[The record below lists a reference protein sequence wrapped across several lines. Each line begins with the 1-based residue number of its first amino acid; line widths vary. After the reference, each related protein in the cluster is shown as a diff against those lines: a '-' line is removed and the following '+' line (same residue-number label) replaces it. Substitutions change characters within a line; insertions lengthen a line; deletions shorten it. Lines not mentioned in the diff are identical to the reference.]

1 MDPGAFSHPG
11 HQASLRRINMNSRKL
26 LEEGRR
32 DELWIK
38 HCGFFNLTPD
48 EFMDVQKRLL
58 LEQINLLGK
67 SKLGRSLFGD
77 KVPTS
82 VDEFRQNVPLTTYA
96 DYEQYFDRQSED
108 VLPVKPFLWARTSG
122 RTSSKGPKWIPYTKA
137 MYDHLGDLT
146 VGAMLMASASY
157 SGDVKLERNDK
168 FLLAT
173 APPPYVS
180 AFVSRSAQ
188 DQLDVQFLP
197 PLEQGENMEYAK
209 RIALGFKLAMQE
221 GLDYF
226 MGLASVLARMGEQF
240 GEQSTSSGFSKEL
253 LHPAILLRL
262 VRAVIIAKLNG
273 RNILPKDI
281 WKLKGIMT
289 GGADT
294 VVYGSKIE
302 YYWGKKPLQGFGS
315 TEGGNLAMQGW
326 NGKGMVFSPDIA
338 FLEFIP
344 LEEHLK
350 NKADPNHKPKTL
362 LYDELDLGIYEFVLT
377 NFHGGA
383 LTRYRIG
390 DLFEVLALSDE
401 ELGSPLPQM
410 RFYSRVDDVIDLG
423 NLVRLTEKD
432 IWKAI
437 EATDVKY
444 HDWIARK
451 EFNGRGV
458 TLHIYLE
465 PKPSEIV
472 AAEHYK
478 QQLVLQLS
486 KVNSEFASLPEIL
499 GYNPI
504 SISLL
509 NSGSFD
515 TYMRQ
520 KQEEGADLAHIKP
533 PHMQPSDQVLKRL
546 LELGNNVSM
555 TP

>member
-1 MDPGAFSHPG
+1 
-11 HQASLRRINMNSRKL
+11 MNSRLL

-32 DELWIK
+32 DELWTK
-38 HCGFFNLTPD
+38 HCGYFTLSAED
-48 EFMDVQKRLL
+48 FMEVQNRLL

-67 SKLGRSLFGD
+67 SRIGMQLFGNNI
-77 KVPTS
+77 PRS
-82 VDEFRQNVPLTTYA
+82 VEEFRTNVPLTTYA
-96 DYEQYFDRQSED
+96 DYEEYFDKQVED
-108 VLPVKPFLWARTSG
+108 ILPVKPIMWVRTSG
-122 RTSSKGPKWIPYTKA
+122 RTSSKGPKWIPYTKT
-137 MYDHLGDLT
+137 MYERLGDLT

-157 SGDVKLERNDK
+157 SGEVRLERNDK

-188 DQLDVQFLP
+188 DQLDVKFLP
-197 PLEQGENMEYAK
+197 PLEQGEKMEYAQ
-209 RIALGFKLAMQE
+209 RVALGFRLAMRE

-240 GEQSTSSGFSKEL
+240 EQQSGTTKLSKEL
-253 LHPAILLRL
+253 LDPATLYRL
-262 VRAVIIAKLNG
+262 IKAVIIAKLNQ

-302 YYWGKKPLQGFGS
+302 HYWGKRPLQGYGS

-326 NGKGMVFSPDIA
+326 NGKGMVFSPDIN

-344 LEEHLK
+344 LDEHLK
-350 NKADPNHKPKTL
+350 NRAEPNYQPKTV
-362 LYDELDLGIYEFVLT
+362 LYNELDLGVYEFVLT

-383 LTRYRIG
+383 LVRYRIG
-390 DLFEVLALSDE
+390 DLFEVISLRDE
-401 ELGSPLPQM
+401 ELGSPLPQL
-410 RFYSRVDDVIDLG
+410 RFYSRADDVIDLG

-437 EATDVKY
+437 EATGVKY
-444 HDWIARK
+444 QDWVARK
-451 EFNGRGV
+451 EFNSTDI

-472 AAEHYK
+472 TVEEYRGHLALE
-478 QQLVLQLS
+478 LS
-486 KVNSEFASLPEIL
+486 KLSPEFNGLGEIL
-499 GYNPI
+499 GRNPI
-504 SISLL
+504 RISLFKP
-509 NSGSFD
+509 GSFD
-515 TYMRQ
+515 SYMKQ
-520 KQEEGADLAHIKP
+520 KQKEGADLAHIKP
-533 PHMQPSDQVLKRL
+533 PHMQPSDQVMKRL
-546 LELGNNVSM
+546 LEFEGSPPGL
-555 TP
+555 P

>member
-1 MDPGAFSHPG
+1 
-11 HQASLRRINMNSRKL
+11 
-26 LEEGRR
+26 
-32 DELWIK
+32 
-38 HCGFFNLTPD
+38 
-48 EFMDVQKRLL
+48 MDVQKRLL

-67 SKLGRSLFGD
+67 SQIGKELFKNG
-77 KVPTS
+77 VPAS
-82 VDEFRQNVPLTTYA
+82 VEEFRESVPLTTYA
-96 DYEQYFDRQSED
+96 DYEKYFDGQIED
-108 VLPVKPFLWARTSG
+108 VLPVKPFVWARTSG
-122 RTSSKGPKWIPYTKA
+122 RTSSKGPKWVPYTKA

-157 SGDVKLERNDK
+157 PGDVKLEHNDK

-188 DQLDVQFLP
+188 EQLDVKFLP
-197 PLEQGENMEYAK
+197 ALEEGEKMEYAQ
-209 RIALGFKLAMQE
+209 RVALGFRLAMRE
-221 GLDYF
+221 GMDYF

-240 GEQSTSSGFSKEL
+240 EQQSGSTKASAEL
-253 LHPAILLRL
+253 LTDPATLWRL
-262 VRAVIIAKLNG
+262 IKAVCIAKFNR

-294 VVYGSKIE
+294 IVYGEKIE
-302 YYWGKKPLQGFGS
+302 YYWGKKPLQGFGC

-350 NKADPNHKPKTL
+350 NKADPGYQPGTL
-362 LYDELDLGIYEFVLT
+362 LYNELDPGIYEFVLT

-390 DLFEVLALSDE
+390 DFFEVISLGDE

-410 RFYSRVDDVIDLG
+410 RFYSRVSDVIDLG

-432 IWKAI
+432 VWKAI
-437 EATDVKY
+437 EATGLRY
-444 HDWIARK
+444 QDWVARK
-451 EFNGRGV
+451 EFNSREAV
-458 TLHIYLE
+458 LHVYLE
-465 PKPSEIV
+465 PKPSESV
-472 AAEHYK
+472 AIEEFR
-478 QQLVLQLS
+478 QRLTVELS
-486 KVNSEFASLPEIL
+486 KVSSEFSDLDEIL
-499 GYNPI
+499 GRHPLK
-504 SISLL
+504 ISLL
-509 NSGSFD
+509 KPGSFD
-515 TYMRQ
+515 AYIRQ
-520 KQEEGADLAHIKP
+520 KQQEGADLAHIKP
-533 PHMQPSDQVLKRL
+533 PHMQPTEEVMKRL
-546 LELGNNVSM
+546 LEFEFSLSG

>member
-1 MDPGAFSHPG
+1 
-11 HQASLRRINMNSRKL
+11 MNSRKL

-32 DELWIK
+32 DELWMK
-38 HCGFFNLTPD
+38 HCGFFTLSPD
-48 EFMDVQKRLL
+48 DFMDVQKRLL

-67 SKLGRSLFGD
+67 SQIGKKLFED
-77 KVPTS
+77 KIPAS
-82 VDEFRQNVPLTTYA
+82 VEEFRQNVPLTTYA
-96 DYEQYFDRQSED
+96 DYEEYFGGKIEEG
-108 VLPVKPFLWARTSG
+108 LPVKPFVWARTSG
-122 RTSSKGPKWIPYTKA
+122 RTSSKGPKWIPYTKT
-137 MYDHLGDLT
+137 MYDRLGDLT

-157 SGDVKLERNDK
+157 SGEVKLERNDK

-188 DQLDVQFLP
+188 EQLDVKFLP
-197 PLEQGENMEYAK
+197 SLEEGENMEYAQ
-209 RIALGFKLAMQE
+209 RVALGFRLAMRE
-221 GLDYF
+221 GMDYF

-240 GEQSTSSGFSKEL
+240 EQQSGSTKLSKEL
-253 LHPAILLRL
+253 LDPATLWRL
-262 VRAVIIAKLNG
+262 IKAVIIAKLNR

-326 NGKGMVFSPDIA
+326 NGKGMVFSPDIN

-350 NKADPNHKPKTL
+350 NKADPDYKPKTV
-362 LYDELDLGIYEFVLT
+362 LYNELDLGIYELVLT

-383 LTRYRIG
+383 LVRYRIG
-390 DLFEVLALSDE
+390 DLFEVISLRDE
-401 ELGSPLPQM
+401 ELGSPLPQL
-410 RFYSRVDDVIDLG
+410 RFYSRADDVIDLG

-432 IWKAI
+432 IWGAI
-437 EATDVKY
+437 EATGVKY
-444 HDWIARK
+444 TDWTARK
-451 EFNGRGV
+451 EFNSEDV

-465 PKPSEIV
+465 PKPSESV
-472 AAEHYK
+472 AIEQYRG
-478 QQLVLQLS
+478 QLALELS
-486 KVNSEFASLPEIL
+486 KLSPEFGGLDEIL
-499 GYNPI
+499 GRNPI
-504 SISLL
+504 KISLL
-509 NSGSFD
+509 KPGSFEA
-515 TYMRQ
+515 YMKQ
-520 KQEEGADLAHIKP
+520 KQQEGADLAHIKP
-533 PHMQPSDQVLKRL
+533 LHMQPSDQVMQRL
-546 LELGNNVSM
+546 LEYEGSLPS